1 MPGRR
6 GHAPLDDS
14 GLFVKSRIR
23 YDFRYVGIG
32 GGVRPRDKQAVT
44 AVNDRFR
51 NEGNLFGGLALA
63 KHNLRKPLTGGAVVI
78 DARESQVLERLADA
92 GEPPRAPLG
101 IRRIEASLADGVE
114 QRAQRI
120 DCTDR
125 VLGRLLHGFTFDS
138 AKIPSIEWRVV
149 ARRPFLIL

>member
-6 GHAPLDDS
+6 GHAPLDYS

-44 AVNDRFR
+44 AVNDRSR

-63 KHNLRKPLTGGAVVI
+63 KDNFRKPLTGGAVVI
-78 DARESQVLERLADA
+78 DPRESQVLERLADA

-101 IRRIEASLADGVE
+101 VRWVKATFADGIE
-114 QRAQRI
+114 QRAQRV
-120 DCTDR
+120 DRTDR
-125 VLGRLLHGFTFDS
+125 VLGRFLHGCTFDS

-149 ARRPFLIL
+149 PRRPALIL